1 MTRDEAIAALT
12 AVGQPYELQVI
23 ETERG
28 PISIFVNAPRSLRDL
43 YERNLSDATFIVYN
57 TERLTFFDAYR
68 LASKIAHVLVHDCGV
83 KPGDRVAISMRNYPE
98 WILAFTAITSIGAIA
113 VGMNSMWQHDELI
126 FALRDTQAKV
136 VFADDERVD
145 QLNHRPPIDGLIVFT
160 VRTDSVPGYAVDLAA
175 RLAVMSD
182 VPMPPAVVSPTDLA
196 IILYTSGS
204 TGRPKGALSTHR
216 NVVNAL
222 LTRELEGHQQTERTT
237 INQSAVAASLPLGD
251 TQPAALLAVP
261 LFHVSGLHAVCL
273 ASYRA
278 QRKLVCMYK
287 WDATQA
293 VELIEREH
301 ITNFSAPP
309 AITGDL
315 LREAKR
321 TQRNLD
327 SLLTVGGGGAARM
340 PDQVFQIESSFANAH
355 PTTGWGMTET
365 NSIATTITGIDY
377 LARPLSSGRA
387 HAVVDI
393 RVVDGEGNA
402 LPAGERGELE
412 VRGTPLFVG
421 YWNRPDATVESL
433 TVDGCWFRSGDLG
446 YIDDEGFI
454 FVVDRIKD
462 LIIRGGEN
470 VGCGRVEAMLLSHP
484 KVHEACVYGVP
495 DERLGEE
502 VAATVCGESSL
513 EIDELRAF
521 LSERL
526 ARYEVPRYLYVSEE
540 PLPRTGSGKVLRR
553 QLRDITLLG
562 LGIGSRPPPQ

>member
-1 MTRDEAIAALT
+1 MRRDEAIVALT
-12 AVGQPYELQVI
+12 AVGQPYELQVM
-23 ETERG
+23 ETEKG

-43 YERNLSDATFIVYN
+43 YEGNLSDATFIVYN
-57 TERLTFFDAYR
+57 KERLTFIDAYR
-68 LASKIAHVLVHDCGV
+68 LASKIAHVIVHDCGV

-113 VGMNSMWQHDELI
+113 VGMNSMWQPDELI
-126 FALRDTQAKV
+126 FALHDTQSKV
-136 VFADDERVD
+136 LFADDERVE
-145 QLNHRPPIDGLIVFT
+145 QLNNRPPIDDLIVFS
-160 VRTDSVPGYAVDLAA
+160 VRTDPVPGYAIDLAA
-175 RLAVMSD
+175 RMAVMSD
-182 VPMPPAVVSPTDLA
+182 VPMPPADVSPTDLA

-204 TGRPKGALSTHR
+204 TGRSKGVLSTHR
-216 NVVNAL
+216 NVVSAL
-222 LTRELEGHQQTERTT
+222 LTRELESHQQMALRT
-237 INQSAVAASLPLGD
+237 INRSSVTAPLPLST

-273 ASYRA
+273 PSYRA

-287 WDATQA
+287 WDATHA

-301 ITNFSAPP
+301 VTNFSAPP

-315 LREAKR
+315 LREVKR

-327 SLLTVGGGGAARM
+327 SLLAVGGGGDART
-340 PDQVFQIESSFANAH
+340 PDQVLEIESAFTNAH

-393 RVVDGEGNA
+393 RVVDNEGNE

-421 YWNRPDATVESL
+421 YWNRADATVESS
-433 TVDGCWFRSGDLG
+433 TADGCWFRSGDLG

-454 FVVDRIKD
+454 FVVGRIKD

-470 VGCGRVEAMLLSHP
+470 VGCGRVESILLSHP

-502 VAATVCGESSL
+502 VAATVYGEYL
-513 EIDELRAF
+513 LDIDELRVF

-526 ARYEVPRYLYVSEE
+526 ARYEVPRYLYINKD

-553 QLRDITLLG
+553 QLRDTTLLD
-562 LGIGSRPPPQ
+562 LGIGVGPPQP

>member
-1 MTRDEAIAALT
+1 
-12 AVGQPYELQVI
+12 
-23 ETERG
+23 
-28 PISIFVNAPRSLRDL
+28 
-43 YERNLSDATFIVYN
+43 
-57 TERLTFFDAYR
+57 
-68 LASKIAHVLVHDCGV
+68 
-83 KPGDRVAISMRNYPE
+83 
-98 WILAFTAITSIGAIA
+98 
-113 VGMNSMWQHDELI
+113 
-126 FALRDTQAKV
+126 
-136 VFADDERVD
+136 
-145 QLNHRPPIDGLIVFT
+145 
-160 VRTDSVPGYAVDLAA
+160 
-175 RLAVMSD
+175 
-182 VPMPPAVVSPTDLA
+182 
-196 IILYTSGS
+196 
-204 TGRPKGALSTHR
+204 
-216 NVVNAL
+216 
-222 LTRELEGHQQTERTT
+222 
-237 INQSAVAASLPLGD
+237 
-251 TQPAALLAVP
+251 
-261 LFHVSGLHAVCL
+261 
-273 ASYRA
+273 
-278 QRKLVCMYK
+278 
-287 WDATQA
+287 
-293 VELIEREH
+293 
-301 ITNFSAPP
+301 
-309 AITGDL
+309 
-315 LREAKR
+315 
-321 TQRNLD
+321 
-327 SLLTVGGGGAARM
+327 
-340 PDQVFQIESSFANAH
+340 
-355 PTTGWGMTET
+355 MTET

-377 LARPLSSGRA
+377 LTRPLSSGRA

-470 VGCGRVEAMLLSHP
+470 VGCGRVEATLLSHP

-526 ARYEVPRYLYVSEE
+526 ARYEVPRYLYVSEQ

-562 LGIGSRPPPQ
+562 LGIGSGPPPQ